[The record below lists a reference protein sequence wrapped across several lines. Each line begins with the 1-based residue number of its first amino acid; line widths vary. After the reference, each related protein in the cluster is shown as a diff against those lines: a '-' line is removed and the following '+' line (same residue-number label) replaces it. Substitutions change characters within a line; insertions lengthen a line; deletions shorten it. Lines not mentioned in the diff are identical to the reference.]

1 MLRRLILVLPL
12 LVAAPALAAEH
23 GAPSKGEGA
32 AGGPP
37 GTNVDLEYLMAPL
50 TGENGKLLGYAYIN
64 PRITVASEGLVTPV
78 RDKVPFIQDAFVRD
92 VTTRGIATDH
102 DPRSVDIKGVE
113 ARLLANANR
122 VMGPGK
128 VKLVTVCTVQIA
140 ELHPTRTPSPL
151 PADAHGDVDAYGN
164 PVKSRCEMTKAP
176 AEGH

>member
-1 MLRRLILVLPL
+1 MLRRLLLALPL
-12 LVAAPALAAEH
+12 LAAAPALAAEH
-23 GAPSKGEGA
+23 GAPSKSEA
-32 AGGPP
+32 ATSGPP
-37 GTNVDLEYLMAPL
+37 GTNIDLEYLMAPL
-50 TGENGKLLGYAYIN
+50 TAENGKLLGYAYIN

-113 ARLLANANR
+113 ARLLANATK

-140 ELHPTRTPSPL
+140 ELHPNQTPSPL
-151 PADAHGDVDAYGN
+151 PADAHGDADVYGN
-164 PVKSRCEMTKAP
+164 PVKSRCEAAKVASS
-176 AEGH
+176 GH